1 MNCKITKFETD
12 IQSNSLKK
20 RILALQYLSMHLL
33 YNFSTFLASRLILL
47 APFFS
52 NKMSLFVRGRKLVV
66 DTLKNKLKESDK
78 SIWFHCASLGEYEQG
93 VPIIKKTKEEFP
105 DHKIIVTFF
114 SPSGFEV
121 KKNNTLTDC
130 TVYLPLDTPKNA
142 KTFIDLVQPS
152 LAIFIKYEFWPN
164 YLFELKK
171 KNIPTILVSGLFREE
186 QVFFKIY
193 GAFMRKTLN
202 CFNHFF
208 VQDETSKELLKSIN
222 IKNITV
228 SGDTRF
234 DRVSDQLSMNN
245 KLNFISLFK
254 QKQFCLVCG
263 STWPKDESILINHI
277 NKFSNNTKFIIAPH
291 EVNNLK
297 IESLKKK
304 LKVKT
309 ILYSDREKYNIS
321 DYQVLIIDTVG
332 LLSKVYSYAD
342 TAYIG
347 GGIGMG
353 ANGLHNILEAA
364 TFGVPI
370 IIGENYTNFP
380 EAKKLKELNGLFSVA
395 TPQEFTDI
403 FNQLKTD
410 SSFCKKTGLI
420 SKNFILKNR
429 GATNIVL
436 NYLQKLKI

>member
-1 MNCKITKFETD
+1 
-12 IQSNSLKK
+12 
-20 RILALQYLSMHLL
+20 MHLL
-33 YNFSTFLASRLILL
+33 YNFSTFLASKLILL
-47 APFFS
+47 SPLFS
-52 NKMSLFVRGRKLVV
+52 PKMGLFVNGRKSLVN
-66 DTLKNKLKESDK
+66 TLKSTLKKGDK
-78 SIWFHCASLGEYEQG
+78 TIWFHCASLGEYEQG

-105 DHKIIVTFF
+105 DHKIIVSFF

-121 KKNNTLTDC
+121 KKNDKLADC

-142 KTFIDLVQPS
+142 KNFINLLQPS
-152 LAIFIKYEFWPN
+152 VAIFIKYEFWPN

-171 KNIPTILVSGLFREE
+171 KSIPTILVSGLFRKD
-186 QVFFKIY
+186 QVFFKFY
-193 GAFMRKTLN
+193 GGFMRRTLN
-202 CFNHFF
+202 SFSHFF
-208 VQDETSKELLKSIN
+208 VQDQLSKSLLKQLKISQV
-222 IKNITV
+222 TV

-245 KLNFISLFK
+245 KLDFIALFK
-254 QKQFCLVCG
+254 QDLFCLVCG
-263 STWPKDESILINHI
+263 STWPKDESILINYI
-277 NKFSNNTKFIIAPH
+277 NDFSNNTKFIIAPH
-291 EVNNLK
+291 DVNNLR

-309 ILYSDREKYNIS
+309 VLYSEREKYNIS

-332 LLSKVYSYAD
+332 LLTKVYSYAD
-342 TAYIG
+342 VAYIG

-395 TPQEFTDI
+395 TPQEFIDI

-410 SSFCKKTGLI
+410 ASFCEKTGLI
-420 SKNFILKNR
+420 SKNFIFKNR
-429 GATNIVL
+429 GATDIIL
-436 NYLQKLKI
+436 NYLQQLQI

>member
-1 MNCKITKFETD
+1 
-12 IQSNSLKK
+12 
-20 RILALQYLSMHLL
+20 MHSL
-33 YNFSTFLASRLILL
+33 YNFSTFIASKLILL
-47 APFFS
+47 SPLFS
-52 NKMSLFVRGRKLVV
+52 PKMSLFVKGRKSVI
-66 DTLKNKLKESDK
+66 DTIKSTLKKGDK
-78 SIWFHCASLGEYEQG
+78 TIWFHCASLGEYEQG

-105 DHKIIVTFF
+105 DHKIIVSFF

-121 KKNNTLTDC
+121 KKNDKLADC

-142 KTFIDLVQPS
+142 KNFINLLQPS
-152 LAIFIKYEFWPN
+152 VAIFIKYEFWPN

-171 KNIPTILVSGLFREE
+171 KSIPTILVSGLFRKD
-186 QVFFKIY
+186 QVFFKFY
-193 GAFMRKTLN
+193 GGFMRRTLN
-202 CFNHFF
+202 SFSHFF
-208 VQDETSKELLKSIN
+208 VQDQLSKNLLEQLKISQVS
-222 IKNITV
+222 V

-245 KLNFISLFK
+245 ELDFMALFK
-254 QKQFCLVCG
+254 QDLFCLVCG
-263 STWPKDESILINHI
+263 STWPKDESILINYI
-277 NKFSNNTKFIIAPH
+277 NNFSNNTKFIIAPH
-291 EVNNLK
+291 EVNNLR

-309 ILYSDREKYNIS
+309 VLYSEREKYNIS

-332 LLSKVYSYAD
+332 LLTKVYSYAD
-342 TAYIG
+342 VAYIG

-370 IIGENYTNFP
+370 IIGENFTNFP

-395 TPQEFTDI
+395 TPQEFFDI

-410 SSFCKKTGLI
+410 ASFCEKTGLI
-420 SKNFILKNR
+420 SKNFILNNR
-429 GATNIVL
+429 GATDIIL
-436 NYLQKLKI
+436 NYLQQLQI

>member
-1 MNCKITKFETD
+1 
-12 IQSNSLKK
+12 
-20 RILALQYLSMHLL
+20 MHLL
-33 YNFSTFLASRLILL
+33 YNFSTFIASKLILL
-47 APFFS
+47 SPLFS
-52 NKMSLFVRGRKLVV
+52 PKMSLFVKGRKSVI
-66 DTLKNKLKESDK
+66 DTIKSTLKKGDK
-78 SIWFHCASLGEYEQG
+78 TIWFHCASLGEYEQG

-105 DHKIIVTFF
+105 DHKIIVSFF

-121 KKNNTLTDC
+121 KKNDKLADC

-142 KTFIDLVQPS
+142 KNFIDLLQPS
-152 LAIFIKYEFWPN
+152 VAIFIKYEFWPN

-171 KNIPTILVSGLFREE
+171 KSIPTILVSGLFRKD
-186 QVFFKIY
+186 QVFFKFY
-193 GAFMRKTLN
+193 GGFMRRTLN
-202 CFNHFF
+202 SFSHFF
-208 VQDETSKELLKSIN
+208 VQDQLSKNLLEQLKISQVS
-222 IKNITV
+222 V

-245 KLNFISLFK
+245 ELDFMALFK
-254 QKQFCLVCG
+254 QDLFCLVCG
-263 STWPKDESILINHI
+263 STWPKDESILINYI
-277 NKFSNNTKFIIAPH
+277 NNFSNNTKFIIAPH
-291 EVNNLK
+291 EVNNLR

-309 ILYSDREKYNIS
+309 VLYSEIEKYNIS

-332 LLSKVYSYAD
+332 LLTKVYSYAD
-342 TAYIG
+342 VAYIG

-380 EAKKLKELNGLFSVA
+380 EAKKLKKLNGLFSVA
-395 TPQEFTDI
+395 TPQEFIDI

-410 SSFCKKTGLI
+410 APFCEKTGLI
-420 SKNFILKNR
+420 SKNFILNNR
-429 GATNIVL
+429 GATDIIL
-436 NYLQKLKI
+436 NYLQQLQI

>member
-1 MNCKITKFETD
+1 
-12 IQSNSLKK
+12 
-20 RILALQYLSMHLL
+20 MHSL
-33 YNFSTFLASRLILL
+33 YNFSTFIASKLILL
-47 APFFS
+47 SPLFS
-52 NKMSLFVRGRKLVV
+52 PKMSLFVKGRKSVI
-66 DTLKNKLKESDK
+66 DTIKSTLKKGDK
-78 SIWFHCASLGEYEQG
+78 TIWFHCASLGEYEQG

-105 DHKIIVTFF
+105 DHKIIVSFF

-121 KKNNTLTDC
+121 KKNDKLADC

-142 KTFIDLVQPS
+142 KNFIDLLQPS
-152 LAIFIKYEFWPN
+152 VAIFIKYEFWPN

-171 KNIPTILVSGLFREE
+171 KSIPTILVSGLFRKD
-186 QVFFKIY
+186 QVFFKFY
-193 GAFMRKTLN
+193 GGFMRRTLN
-202 CFNHFF
+202 SFSHFF
-208 VQDETSKELLKSIN
+208 VQDQLSKNLLEQLKISQVS
-222 IKNITV
+222 V

-245 KLNFISLFK
+245 ELDFMALFK
-254 QKQFCLVCG
+254 QDLFCLVCG
-263 STWPKDESILINHI
+263 STWPKDESILINYI
-277 NKFSNNTKFIIAPH
+277 NNFSNNTKFIIAPH
-291 EVNNLK
+291 EVNNLR

-309 ILYSDREKYNIS
+309 VLYSEIEKYNIS

-332 LLSKVYSYAD
+332 LLTKVYSYAD
-342 TAYIG
+342 VAYIG

-380 EAKKLKELNGLFSVA
+380 EAKKLKKLNGLFSVA
-395 TPQEFTDI
+395 TPQEFIDI

-410 SSFCKKTGLI
+410 APFCEKTGLI
-420 SKNFILKNR
+420 SKNFILNNR
-429 GATNIVL
+429 GATDIIL
-436 NYLQKLKI
+436 NYLQQLQI

>member
-1 MNCKITKFETD
+1 
-12 IQSNSLKK
+12 
-20 RILALQYLSMHLL
+20 MHSL
-33 YNFSTFLASRLILL
+33 YNFSTFIASKLILL
-47 APFFS
+47 SPLFS
-52 NKMSLFVRGRKLVV
+52 PKMSLFVKGRKSVI
-66 DTLKNKLKESDK
+66 DTIKR
-78 SIWFHCASLGEYEQG
+78 

-105 DHKIIVTFF
+105 DHKIIVSFF

-121 KKNNTLTDC
+121 KKNDKLADC

-142 KTFIDLVQPS
+142 KNLIDLLQPS
-152 LAIFIKYEFWPN
+152 VAIFIKYEFWPN

-171 KNIPTILVSGLFREE
+171 KSIPTILVSGLFRKD
-186 QVFFKIY
+186 QVFFKFY
-193 GAFMRKTLN
+193 GGFMRRTLN
-202 CFNHFF
+202 SFSHFF
-208 VQDETSKELLKSIN
+208 VQDQLSKNLLEQLKISQVS
-222 IKNITV
+222 V

-245 KLNFISLFK
+245 ELDFMALFK
-254 QKQFCLVCG
+254 QDLFCLVCG
-263 STWPKDESILINHI
+263 STWPKDESILINYI
-277 NKFSNNTKFIIAPH
+277 NNFSNNTKFIIAPH
-291 EVNNLK
+291 EVNNLR

-309 ILYSDREKYNIS
+309 VLYSDIEKYNIS

-332 LLSKVYSYAD
+332 LLTKVYSYAD
-342 TAYIG
+342 VAYIG

-380 EAKKLKELNGLFSVA
+380 EAKKLKKLNGLFSVA
-395 TPQEFTDI
+395 SPQEFIDT

-410 SSFCKKTGLI
+410 APFCEKTGLI
-420 SKNFILKNR
+420 SKNFILNNR
-429 GATNIVL
+429 GATDIIL
-436 NYLQKLKI
+436 NYLQQLQI

>member
-1 MNCKITKFETD
+1 
-12 IQSNSLKK
+12 
-20 RILALQYLSMHLL
+20 MHLL
-33 YNFSTFLASRLILL
+33 YNFSTFLASKLILL
-47 APFFS
+47 SPLFS
-52 NKMSLFVRGRKLVV
+52 PKMGLFVKGRKSVV
-66 DTLKNKLKESDK
+66 NTLKSTLKKGDK
-78 SIWFHCASLGEYEQG
+78 TIWFHCASLGEYEQG

-105 DHKIIVTFF
+105 DHKIIVSFF

-121 KKNNTLTDC
+121 KKNDKLADC

-142 KTFIDLVQPS
+142 KNFIDLLQPS
-152 LAIFIKYEFWPN
+152 VAIFIKYEFWPN

-171 KNIPTILVSGLFREE
+171 KSIPTILVSGLFRKD
-186 QVFFKIY
+186 QVFFKFY
-193 GAFMRKTLN
+193 GGFMRRTLN
-202 CFNHFF
+202 SFSHFF
-208 VQDETSKELLKSIN
+208 VQDQLSKSLLKQLKISQV
-222 IKNITV
+222 TV

-245 KLNFISLFK
+245 KLDFIALFK
-254 QKQFCLVCG
+254 QDLFCLVCG
-263 STWPKDESILINHI
+263 STWPKDESILINYI
-277 NKFSNNTKFIIAPH
+277 NNFSNNTKFIIAPH
-291 EVNNLK
+291 EVNNLR

-309 ILYSDREKYNIS
+309 VLYSEREKYRIS

-332 LLSKVYSYAD
+332 LLTKVYSYAD
-342 TAYIG
+342 VAYIG

-395 TPQEFTDI
+395 TPQEFIDI

-410 SSFCKKTGLI
+410 ASFCEKTGLI
-420 SKNFILKNR
+420 SKNFILNNR
-429 GATNIVL
+429 GATDIIL
-436 NYLQKLKI
+436 NYLQKLQI

>member
-1 MNCKITKFETD
+1 
-12 IQSNSLKK
+12 
-20 RILALQYLSMHLL
+20 MHSL
-33 YNFSTFLASRLILL
+33 YNFSTFIASKLILL
-47 APFFS
+47 SPIFS
-52 NKMSLFVRGRKLVV
+52 PKMSLFVKGRRSVIDTIKS
-66 DTLKNKLKESDK
+66 TLKKGDK
-78 SIWFHCASLGEYEQG
+78 TIWFHCASLGEYEQG
-93 VPIIKKTKEEFP
+93 VPVIKKIKEEFP
-105 DHKIIVTFF
+105 DHKIIVSFF

-121 KKNNTLTDC
+121 KKNDKLADC

-142 KTFIDLVQPS
+142 KNFINLLQPS
-152 LAIFIKYEFWPN
+152 VAIFIKYEFWPN

-171 KNIPTILVSGLFREE
+171 KSIPTILVSGLFRKD
-186 QVFFKIY
+186 QVFFKFY
-193 GAFMRKTLN
+193 GGFMRRTLN
-202 CFNHFF
+202 SFSHFF
-208 VQDETSKELLKSIN
+208 VQDQLSKNLLEQLKIS
-222 IKNITV
+222 KVSV

-234 DRVSDQLSMNN
+234 DRVSDQLSVNN
-245 KLNFISLFK
+245 ELDFMALFK
-254 QKQFCLVCG
+254 QDLFCLVCG
-263 STWPKDESILINHI
+263 STWPKDESILINYI
-277 NKFSNNTKFIIAPH
+277 NNFSNNTKFIIAPH
-291 EVNNLK
+291 EVNNLR

-309 ILYSDREKYNIS
+309 VLYSEREKYNIS

-332 LLSKVYSYAD
+332 LLTKVYSYAD
-342 TAYIG
+342 VAYIG

-353 ANGLHNILEAA
+353 ANGLHNVLEAA

-420 SKNFILKNR
+420 SKNFIFNNR
-429 GATNIVL
+429 GATDIIL
-436 NYLQKLKI
+436 NYLQQLQI

>member
-1 MNCKITKFETD
+1 
-12 IQSNSLKK
+12 
-20 RILALQYLSMHLL
+20 MHLL
-33 YNFSTFLASRLILL
+33 YNFSTFLASKLILL
-47 APFFS
+47 SPLFS
-52 NKMSLFVRGRKLVV
+52 PKMGLFVKGRKSVV
-66 DTLKNKLKESDK
+66 NTLKSTLKKGDK
-78 SIWFHCASLGEYEQG
+78 TIWFHCASLGEYEQG

-105 DHKIIVTFF
+105 DHKIIVSFF

-121 KKNNTLTDC
+121 KKNDKLADC

-142 KTFIDLVQPS
+142 KNFINLLQPS
-152 LAIFIKYEFWPN
+152 VAIFIKYEFWPN

-171 KNIPTILVSGLFREE
+171 KNIPTILVSGLFRKD
-186 QVFFKIY
+186 QVFFKFY
-193 GAFMRKTLN
+193 GGFMRRTLN
-202 CFNHFF
+202 SFSHFF
-208 VQDETSKELLKSIN
+208 VQDQLSKSLLKQLKISQV
-222 IKNITV
+222 TV

-245 KLNFISLFK
+245 KLDFIALFK
-254 QKQFCLVCG
+254 QDLFCLVCG
-263 STWPKDESILINHI
+263 STWPKDESILINYI
-277 NKFSNNTKFIIAPH
+277 NSFSNNTKFIIAPH
-291 EVNNLK
+291 DVNNLR

-309 ILYSDREKYNIS
+309 VLYSEREKYRIS

-332 LLSKVYSYAD
+332 LLTKVYSYAD
-342 TAYIG
+342 VAYIG

-370 IIGENYTNFP
+370 IIGENFTNFP

-395 TPQEFTDI
+395 TPQEFFDI

-410 SSFCKKTGLI
+410 ASFCEKTGLI
-420 SKNFILKNR
+420 SKNFIFNNR
-429 GATNIVL
+429 GATDIIL
-436 NYLQKLKI
+436 NYLQQLQI

>member
-1 MNCKITKFETD
+1 
-12 IQSNSLKK
+12 
-20 RILALQYLSMHLL
+20 MHLL
-33 YNFSTFLASRLILL
+33 YNFSTFLASKLILL
-47 APFFS
+47 SPLFS
-52 NKMSLFVRGRKLVV
+52 PKMGLFVNGRKSLVN
-66 DTLKNKLKESDK
+66 TLKSTLKKGDK
-78 SIWFHCASLGEYEQG
+78 TIWFHCASLGEYEQG

-105 DHKIIVTFF
+105 DHKIIVSFF

-121 KKNNTLTDC
+121 KKNDKLADC

-142 KTFIDLVQPS
+142 KNFINLLQPS
-152 LAIFIKYEFWPN
+152 VAIFIKYEFWPN

-171 KNIPTILVSGLFREE
+171 KNIPTILVSGLFRKD
-186 QVFFKIY
+186 QVFFKFY
-193 GAFMRKTLN
+193 GGFMRRTLN
-202 CFNHFF
+202 SFSHFF
-208 VQDETSKELLKSIN
+208 VQDQLSKSLLKQLKISQV
-222 IKNITV
+222 TV

-245 KLNFISLFK
+245 KLDFIALFK
-254 QKQFCLVCG
+254 QDLFCLVCG
-263 STWPKDESILINHI
+263 STWPKDESILINYI
-277 NKFSNNTKFIIAPH
+277 NDFSNNTKFIIAPH
-291 EVNNLK
+291 DVNNLR

-309 ILYSDREKYNIS
+309 VLYSEREKYNIS

-332 LLSKVYSYAD
+332 LLTKVYSYAD
-342 TAYIG
+342 VAYIG

-395 TPQEFTDI
+395 TPQEFFDI

-410 SSFCKKTGLI
+410 ASFCEKTGLI
-420 SKNFILKNR
+420 SKNFIFNNR
-429 GATNIVL
+429 GATDIIL
-436 NYLQKLKI
+436 NYLQQLQI

>member
-1 MNCKITKFETD
+1 
-12 IQSNSLKK
+12 
-20 RILALQYLSMHLL
+20 MHSL
-33 YNFSTFLASRLILL
+33 YNFSTFIASKLILL
-47 APFFS
+47 SPLFS
-52 NKMSLFVRGRKLVV
+52 PKMSLFVKGRKSVI
-66 DTLKNKLKESDK
+66 DTIKSTLKKGDK
-78 SIWFHCASLGEYEQG
+78 TIWFHCASLGEYEQG

-105 DHKIIVTFF
+105 DHKIIVSFF

-121 KKNNTLTDC
+121 KKNDELADC

-142 KTFIDLVQPS
+142 KNLIDLLQPS
-152 LAIFIKYEFWPN
+152 VAIFIKYEFWPN

-171 KNIPTILVSGLFREE
+171 KSIPTILVSGLFRKD
-186 QVFFKIY
+186 QVFFKFY
-193 GAFMRKTLN
+193 GGFMRRTLN
-202 CFNHFF
+202 SFSHFF
-208 VQDETSKELLKSIN
+208 VQDQLSKSLLKQLKISQV
-222 IKNITV
+222 TV

-245 KLNFISLFK
+245 KLDFIALFK
-254 QKQFCLVCG
+254 QDLFCLVCG
-263 STWPKDESILINHI
+263 STWPKDESILINYI
-277 NKFSNNTKFIIAPH
+277 NSFSNNTKFIIAPH
-291 EVNNLK
+291 EVNNLR

-309 ILYSDREKYNIS
+309 VLYSEREKYRIS

-332 LLSKVYSYAD
+332 LLTKVYSYAD
-342 TAYIG
+342 VAYIG

-380 EAKKLKELNGLFSVA
+380 EAKKLKKLNGLFSVA
-395 TPQEFTDI
+395 TPQEFIDI

-410 SSFCKKTGLI
+410 APFCEKTGLI
-420 SKNFILKNR
+420 SKNFILNNR
-429 GATNIVL
+429 GATDIIL
-436 NYLQKLKI
+436 NYLQQLQI

>member
-1 MNCKITKFETD
+1 
-12 IQSNSLKK
+12 
-20 RILALQYLSMHLL
+20 MHLL
-33 YNFSTFLASRLILL
+33 YNFSTFLASKLILL
-47 APFFS
+47 SPLFS
-52 NKMSLFVRGRKLVV
+52 PKMGLFVNGRKSLVN
-66 DTLKNKLKESDK
+66 TLKSTLKKGDK
-78 SIWFHCASLGEYEQG
+78 TIWFHCASLGEYEQG

-105 DHKIIVTFF
+105 DHKIIVSFF

-121 KKNNTLTDC
+121 KKNDKLADC

-142 KTFIDLVQPS
+142 KNFINLLQPS
-152 LAIFIKYEFWPN
+152 VAIFIKYEFWPN

-171 KNIPTILVSGLFREE
+171 KSIPTILVSGLFRKD
-186 QVFFKIY
+186 QVFFKFY
-193 GAFMRKTLN
+193 GGFMRRTLN
-202 CFNHFF
+202 SFSHFF
-208 VQDETSKELLKSIN
+208 VQDQLSKSLLKQLKISQV
-222 IKNITV
+222 TV

-234 DRVSDQLSMNN
+234 DRVSNQLSMNN
-245 KLNFISLFK
+245 KLDFIALFK
-254 QKQFCLVCG
+254 QDLFCLVCG
-263 STWPKDESILINHI
+263 STWPKDESILINYI
-277 NKFSNNTKFIIAPH
+277 NDFSNNTKFIIAPH
-291 EVNNLK
+291 DVNNLR

-309 ILYSDREKYNIS
+309 VLYSEREKYRIS

-332 LLSKVYSYAD
+332 LLTKVYSYAD
-342 TAYIG
+342 VAYIG

-395 TPQEFTDI
+395 TPQEFIDI

-410 SSFCKKTGLI
+410 ASFCEKTGLI
-420 SKNFILKNR
+420 SKNFIFKNR
-429 GATNIVL
+429 GATDIIL
-436 NYLQKLKI
+436 NYLQQLQI

>member
-1 MNCKITKFETD
+1 
-12 IQSNSLKK
+12 
-20 RILALQYLSMHLL
+20 MHLL
-33 YNFSTFLASRLILL
+33 YNFSTFLASKLILL
-47 APFFS
+47 SPLFS
-52 NKMSLFVRGRKLVV
+52 PKMGLFVNGRKSLVN
-66 DTLKNKLKESDK
+66 TLKSTLKKGDK
-78 SIWFHCASLGEYEQG
+78 TIWFHCASLGEYEQG

-105 DHKIIVTFF
+105 DHKIIVSFF

-121 KKNNTLTDC
+121 KKNDKLADC

-142 KTFIDLVQPS
+142 KNFINLLQPS
-152 LAIFIKYEFWPN
+152 VAIFIKYEFWPN

-171 KNIPTILVSGLFREE
+171 KNIPTILVSGLFRKD
-186 QVFFKIY
+186 QVFFKFY
-193 GAFMRKTLN
+193 GGFMRRTLN
-202 CFNHFF
+202 SFSHFF
-208 VQDETSKELLKSIN
+208 VQDQLSKSLLKQLKISQV
-222 IKNITV
+222 TV

-234 DRVSDQLSMNN
+234 DRVSDQLSINN
-245 KLNFISLFK
+245 KLDFIALFK
-254 QKQFCLVCG
+254 QDLFCLVCG
-263 STWPKDESILINHI
+263 STWPKDESILINYI
-277 NKFSNNTKFIIAPH
+277 NNFSNNTKFIIAPH
-291 EVNNLK
+291 DVNNLR

-309 ILYSDREKYNIS
+309 VLYSEREKYNIS

-332 LLSKVYSYAD
+332 LLTKVYSYAD
-342 TAYIG
+342 VAYIG

-395 TPQEFTDI
+395 TPQEFIDI

-410 SSFCKKTGLI
+410 ASFCEKTGLI
-420 SKNFILKNR
+420 SKNFIFNNR
-429 GATNIVL
+429 GATDIIL
-436 NYLQKLKI
+436 NYLQQLQI

>member
-1 MNCKITKFETD
+1 
-12 IQSNSLKK
+12 
-20 RILALQYLSMHLL
+20 MHSL
-33 YNFSTFLASRLILL
+33 YNFSTFIASKLILL
-47 APFFS
+47 SPLFS
-52 NKMSLFVRGRKLVV
+52 PKMSLFVKGRKSVI
-66 DTLKNKLKESDK
+66 DTIKSTLKKGDK
-78 SIWFHCASLGEYEQG
+78 TIWFHCASLGEYEQG

-105 DHKIIVTFF
+105 DHKIIVSFF

-121 KKNNTLTDC
+121 KKNDKLADC

-142 KTFIDLVQPS
+142 KNFINLLQPS
-152 LAIFIKYEFWPN
+152 VAIFIKYEFWPN

-171 KNIPTILVSGLFREE
+171 KSIPTILVSGLFRKD
-186 QVFFKIY
+186 QVFFKFY
-193 GAFMRKTLN
+193 GGFMRRTLN
-202 CFNHFF
+202 SFSHFF
-208 VQDETSKELLKSIN
+208 VQDQLSKSLLEQLKISQVS
-222 IKNITV
+222 V

-245 KLNFISLFK
+245 KLDFIALFK
-254 QKQFCLVCG
+254 QDLFCLVCG
-263 STWPKDESILINHI
+263 STWPKDESILINYI
-277 NKFSNNTKFIIAPH
+277 NSFSNNTKFIIAPH
-291 EVNNLK
+291 EVNNLR

-309 ILYSDREKYNIS
+309 VLYSEREKYRIS

-332 LLSKVYSYAD
+332 LLTKVYSYAD
-342 TAYIG
+342 VAYIG

-370 IIGENYTNFP
+370 IIGENFTNFP

-395 TPQEFTDI
+395 TPQEFFDI

-410 SSFCKKTGLI
+410 ASFCEKTGLI
-420 SKNFILKNR
+420 SKNFIFNNR
-429 GATNIVL
+429 GATDIIL
-436 NYLQKLKI
+436 NYLQQLQI

>member
-1 MNCKITKFETD
+1 
-12 IQSNSLKK
+12 
-20 RILALQYLSMHLL
+20 MHSL
-33 YNFSTFLASRLILL
+33 YNFSTFIASKLILL
-47 APFFS
+47 SPLFS
-52 NKMSLFVRGRKLVV
+52 PKMSLFVKGRKSVI
-66 DTLKNKLKESDK
+66 DTIKSTLKKGDK
-78 SIWFHCASLGEYEQG
+78 TIWFHCASLGEYEQG

-105 DHKIIVTFF
+105 DHKIIVSFF

-121 KKNNTLTDC
+121 KKNDKLADC

-142 KTFIDLVQPS
+142 KNFINLLQPS
-152 LAIFIKYEFWPN
+152 VAIFIKYEFWPN

-171 KNIPTILVSGLFREE
+171 KSIPTILVSGLFRKD
-186 QVFFKIY
+186 QVFFKFY
-193 GAFMRKTLN
+193 GGFMRRTLN
-202 CFNHFF
+202 SFSHFF
-208 VQDETSKELLKSIN
+208 VQDQLSKSLLKQLKISQV
-222 IKNITV
+222 TV

-234 DRVSDQLSMNN
+234 DRVSNQLSMNN
-245 KLNFISLFK
+245 KLDFIALFK
-254 QKQFCLVCG
+254 QDLFCLVCG
-263 STWPKDESILINHI
+263 STWPKDESILINYI
-277 NKFSNNTKFIIAPH
+277 NNFSNNTKFIIAPH
-291 EVNNLK
+291 EVNNLR

-309 ILYSDREKYNIS
+309 VLYSEREKYKIS

-332 LLSKVYSYAD
+332 LLTKVYSYAD
-342 TAYIG
+342 VAYIG

-395 TPQEFTDI
+395 TPQEFIDI

-410 SSFCKKTGLI
+410 ASFCEKTGLI
-420 SKNFILKNR
+420 SKNFILNNR
-429 GATNIVL
+429 GATDIIL
-436 NYLQKLKI
+436 NYLQQLQI

>member
-1 MNCKITKFETD
+1 
-12 IQSNSLKK
+12 
-20 RILALQYLSMHLL
+20 MHLL
-33 YNFSTFLASRLILL
+33 YNFSTFLASKLILL
-47 APFFS
+47 SPLFS
-52 NKMSLFVRGRKLVV
+52 PKMGLFVNGRKSLVN
-66 DTLKNKLKESDK
+66 TLKSTLKKGDK
-78 SIWFHCASLGEYEQG
+78 TIWFHCASLGEYEQG

-105 DHKIIVTFF
+105 DHKIIVSFF

-121 KKNNTLTDC
+121 KKNDKLADC

-142 KTFIDLVQPS
+142 KNFINLLQPS
-152 LAIFIKYEFWPN
+152 VAIFIKYEFWPN

-171 KNIPTILVSGLFREE
+171 KSIPTILVSGLFRKD
-186 QVFFKIY
+186 QVFFKFY
-193 GAFMRKTLN
+193 GGFMRRTLN
-202 CFNHFF
+202 SFSHFF
-208 VQDETSKELLKSIN
+208 VQDQLSKSLLKQLKISQV
-222 IKNITV
+222 TV

-234 DRVSDQLSMNN
+234 DRVSNQLSMNN
-245 KLNFISLFK
+245 KLDFIALFK
-254 QKQFCLVCG
+254 QDLFCLVCG
-263 STWPKDESILINHI
+263 STWPKDESILINYI
-277 NKFSNNTKFIIAPH
+277 NSFSNNTKFIIAPH
-291 EVNNLK
+291 DVNNLR

-309 ILYSDREKYNIS
+309 VLYSEREKYNIS

-332 LLSKVYSYAD
+332 LLTKVYSYAD
-342 TAYIG
+342 VAYIG

-395 TPQEFTDI
+395 TPQEFIDI

-410 SSFCKKTGLI
+410 ASFCEKTGLI
-420 SKNFILKNR
+420 SKNFIFKNR
-429 GATNIVL
+429 GATDIIL
-436 NYLQKLKI
+436 NYLQQLQI

>member
-1 MNCKITKFETD
+1 
-12 IQSNSLKK
+12 
-20 RILALQYLSMHLL
+20 MHSL
-33 YNFSTFLASRLILL
+33 YNFSTFIASKLILL
-47 APFFS
+47 SPLFS
-52 NKMSLFVRGRKLVV
+52 PKMSLFVKGRKSVI
-66 DTLKNKLKESDK
+66 DTIKSTLKKGDK
-78 SIWFHCASLGEYEQG
+78 TIWFHCASLGEYEQG

-105 DHKIIVTFF
+105 DHKIIVSFF

-121 KKNNTLTDC
+121 KKNDKLADC

-142 KTFIDLVQPS
+142 KNLIDLLQPS
-152 LAIFIKYEFWPN
+152 VAIFIKYEFWPN

-171 KNIPTILVSGLFREE
+171 KSIPTILVSGLFRKD
-186 QVFFKIY
+186 QVFFKFY
-193 GAFMRKTLN
+193 GGFMRRTLN
-202 CFNHFF
+202 SFSHFF
-208 VQDETSKELLKSIN
+208 VQDQLSKNLLEQLKISQVS
-222 IKNITV
+222 V

-245 KLNFISLFK
+245 ELDFMALFK
-254 QKQFCLVCG
+254 QDLFCLVCG
-263 STWPKDESILINHI
+263 STWPKDESILINYI
-277 NKFSNNTKFIIAPH
+277 NNFSNNTKFIIAPH
-291 EVNNLK
+291 EVNNLR

-309 ILYSDREKYNIS
+309 VLYSEREKYNIS

-332 LLSKVYSYAD
+332 LLTKVYSYAD
-342 TAYIG
+342 VAYIG

-395 TPQEFTDI
+395 TPQEFIDI

-410 SSFCKKTGLI
+410 APFCEKTGLI
-420 SKNFILKNR
+420 SKNFILNNR
-429 GATNIVL
+429 GATDIIL
-436 NYLQKLKI
+436 NYLQQLQI